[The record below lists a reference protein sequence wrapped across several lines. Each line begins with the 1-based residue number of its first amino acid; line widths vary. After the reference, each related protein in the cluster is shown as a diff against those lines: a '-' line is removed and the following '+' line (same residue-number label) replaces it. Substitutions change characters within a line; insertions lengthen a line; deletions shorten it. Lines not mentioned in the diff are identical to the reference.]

1 MRFGILETPENITL
15 FNMSAAIRERS
26 PTQKEMSF
34 LLPGN
39 DTGVLLIHG
48 LTGTPVEMRYVGKGL
63 ARAGFTVYGAQLAG
77 HCGTGDDLAAT
88 GWHDWAESALAAF
101 DHLRQRVQRVF
112 VGGLSMGA
120 ILALHLATRRRK
132 DVEGLLLYGPTLK
145 YDGWT
150 IPWYSFL
157 LKILINT
164 PIGRNYTFMEKHPY
178 GIKDERL
185 RKRIVHNMLAGNSA
199 DAGLAGLPSFCLK
212 QMWALSE
219 QVESELY
226 RVQAPSLIL
235 HARED
240 DVASL
245 KNPIRI
251 LQGISGPAELVLLN
265 DSYHMITVDRERDQV
280 VARSV
285 EHINRYTR
293 LAADA
298 KRPPTA

>member
-1 MRFGILETPENITL
+1 
-15 FNMSAAIRERS
+15 
-26 PTQKEMSF
+26 MSF
-34 LLPGN
+34 FLPGN
-39 DTGVLLIHG
+39 EIGVLLIHG

-77 HCGTGDDLAAT
+77 HCGTEQDLAAT
-88 GWHDWAESALAAF
+88 GWRDWAQSALEAL
-101 DHLRQRVQRVF
+101 DHLRQRVRHVF
-112 VGGLSMGA
+112 IGGLSMGA
-120 ILALHLATRRRK
+120 IMALHLAAQRRDK
-132 DVEGLLLYGPTLK
+132 VDGLLLYGPTLK

-164 PIGRNYTFMEKHPY
+164 PIGKRYTFMEKHPY

-185 RKRIVHNMLAGNSA
+185 RKRVVQNMLSGNSA

-212 QMWALSE
+212 QMWALSDR
-219 QVESELY
+219 VEAELPN
-226 RVQAPSLIL
+226 VQAPSLIL

-245 KNPIRI
+245 NNPIKI
-251 LQGISGPAELVLLN
+251 LQGIAGPAELVLLN

-280 VARSV
+280 VKRSI
-285 EHINRYTR
+285 EHISRVIR
-293 LAADA
+293 QRGD
-298 KRPPTA
+298 KIKPTDSMPSVG

>member
-1 MRFGILETPENITL
+1 MRAL
-15 FNMSAAIRERS
+15 SS
-26 PTQKEMSF
+26 TQRDMSF
-34 LLPGN
+34 FLPGG

-63 ARAGFTVYGAQLAG
+63 ARAGHTVYGAQLAG
-77 HCGTGDDLAAT
+77 HCGTEQDLAAT
-88 GWHDWAESALAAF
+88 GWQDWAASALEALDF
-101 DHLRQRVQRVF
+101 LRGRVRRVF

-120 ILALHLATRRRK
+120 IMALHLAAQRREQV
-132 DVEGLLLYGPTLK
+132 DGLLLYGPTLK

-157 LKILINT
+157 LKFLIYT
-164 PIGRNYTFMEKHPY
+164 PIGKRYTFMEKHPY

-185 RKRIVHNMLAGNSA
+185 RKRVVQNMLSGNSA

-212 QMWALSE
+212 QMWALSA
-219 QVESELY
+219 QVERELPLIK
-226 RVQAPSLIL
+226 APSLIL

-245 KNPIRI
+245 KNPIKI
-251 LQGISGPAELVLLN
+251 LRGVSGPAELSLLN

-280 VARSV
+280 VARSLQHIERIAGPV
-285 EHINRYTR
+285 ERSPMRSTAPA
-293 LAADA
+293 LEDA
-298 KRPPTA
+298 